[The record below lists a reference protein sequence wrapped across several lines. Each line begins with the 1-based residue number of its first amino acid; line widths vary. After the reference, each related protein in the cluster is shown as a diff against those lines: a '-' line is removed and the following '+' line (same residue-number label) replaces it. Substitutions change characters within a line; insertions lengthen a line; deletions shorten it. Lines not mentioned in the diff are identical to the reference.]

1 MKKVRELTDEQI
13 LNIIKILTNQ
23 DRIIINHILRN
34 QYAIWAYFNRTK
46 LLVLDNDLGVSI
58 EEDIE
63 FCDGKR
69 LPLRNLNLY
78 VNTMHEYL
86 ETGKKYSCSKTIYEL
101 TPDHIVDLVE
111 TVEYGNCMVSRLVHY
126 DKNIFAKVYFRSNV
140 KYPAKVNIYKNF
152 DITIEYYNRSG
163 KAILHNIEQYIKLI
177 NYFLEWGYSYFYS
190 LIFYKLLTKIN

>member
-34 QYAIWAYFNRTK
+34 QYEIWVYFNRTK
-46 LLVLDNDLGVSI
+46 LLVLDNDLEVRI

-111 TVEYGNCMVSRLVHY
+111 RVVYENCMVSRLVHY
-126 DKNIFAKVYFRSNV
+126 DQNIFVKVYLSSNR
-140 KYPAKVNIYKNF
+140 KSPAKVNIYKNF
-152 DITIEYYNRSG
+152 DITIDYYNRNG
-163 KAILHNIEQYIKLI
+163 KAILRNIEQYIKLI
-177 NYFLEWGYSYFYS
+177 NYFLE
-190 LIFYKLLTKIN
+190 